1 MNKPTSTYMAYGALA
16 AAACAWIAVG
26 YFAVVIQNAH
36 TEYIER
42 MADVAA
48 QTDQAAER
56 ARLHVLASG
65 NLERSSKLDAIVA
78 PDVSSIIDAIRSVG
92 AAAGAPVKISAALPG
107 VVPKNQKDIHAVAF
121 VIESAGGF
129 SSMMRV
135 LSLFESL
142 PVASSI
148 EAVDLSRE
156 TEDVAPTVRAS
167 RPWRMNLKL
176 RVLTTAA
183 VSS

>member
-1 MNKPTSTYMAYGALA
+1 MKSTSTYLAYGALA
-16 AAACAWIAVG
+16 AAACVWIAVG
-26 YFAVVIQNAH
+26 YFAVVVQNARAA
-36 TEYIER
+36 YIVR
-42 MADVAA
+42 MTDAAA
-48 QTDQAAER
+48 QTDQAAAN

-65 NLERSSKLDAIVA
+65 NIERSSKLDAIVA
-78 PDVSSIIDAIRSVG
+78 PDASSIIDAIRSVG
-92 AAAGAPVKISAALPG
+92 TSSGVPVKISAALPG
-107 VVPKNQKDIHAVAF
+107 TVPKSQKDIHAVAF
-121 VIESAGGF
+121 VIESTGSF

-135 LSLFESL
+135 LALFESL

-148 EAVDLSRE
+148 EVVDLSRE
-156 TEDVAPTVRAS
+156 TEGIAPAVRAS